1 MARAYRSRVDEL
13 IRGRHTLKEL
23 QALYVY
29 AAWLSELLAWLAHDL
44 GNSRAAQAYA
54 LDCYTYADE
63 AGHGELCGWATD
75 AMASIAMY
83 SQDPLMAVR
92 AVMRGTDRVVT
103 SHPLAVRLR
112 AQAARAHARLG
123 QREACEV
130 LFTEARRLHEQLPDN
145 APRRFTVDTSTLAS
159 YAMTA
164 YPATAYAWLGDFET
178 ARTHGEAA
186 LAVHESAPPDS
197 RSPSREAI
205 ARLDLATTLVKL
217 STPEEAVSLGSQAL
231 TSMRVVTSVILRAHD
246 LDRALVSHYP
256 GLTCAHEFHEQYRQV
271 AQRSTVSSE

>member
-1 MARAYRSRVDEL
+1 MAVTPDVLGRVLSDAATDAMEFTQLIASSAVGKGTLEHLEVVVSDLNRAYSKNPPAEQFVVARAYRSLVDEL
-13 IRGRHTLKEL
+13 IRGRHTLREL

-44 GNSRAAQAYA
+44 GNSRTAQAYA

-83 SQDPLMAVR
+83 SQDPLMA
-92 AVMRGTDRVVT
+92 AGAAMRGTDKVLA

-123 QREACEV
+123 QRESFET
-130 LFTEARRLHEQLPDN
+130 LFTEARRLHERLPAS
-145 APRRFTVDTSTLAS
+145 APRRFTVDTGTLAS

-178 ARTHGEAA
+178 AHTW
-186 LAVHESAPPDS
+186 
-197 RSPSREAI
+197 
-205 ARLDLATTLVKL
+205 
-217 STPEEAVSLGSQAL
+217 
-231 TSMRVVTSVILRAHD
+231 
-246 LDRALVSHYP
+246 
-256 GLTCAHEFHEQYRQV
+256 
-271 AQRSTVSSE
+271 